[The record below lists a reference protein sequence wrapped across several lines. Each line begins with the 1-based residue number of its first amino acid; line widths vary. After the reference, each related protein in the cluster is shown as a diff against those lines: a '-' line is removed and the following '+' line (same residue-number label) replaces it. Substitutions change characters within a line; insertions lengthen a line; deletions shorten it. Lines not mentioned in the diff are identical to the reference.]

1 MAPRGRPDRSTRQG
15 GTAPPSGPAASG
27 RKGAASAARGPSRV
41 PGARVAG
48 PRPAPRAPSSGDR
61 ASSNRTPGAR
71 SPGER
76 THEREFVPIC
86 GLPAVQ
92 ALFARDPGRVERLFF
107 EPSLVDALAGPRRLL
122 AQRRKP
128 YREVA
133 SDELARIAG
142 TVRHGGV
149 VAVARPRPLLPFD
162 PKIAAFWARENRPL
176 LILDGVG
183 NPHNLGAILR
193 SAAYF
198 GMARALLAER
208 PEQALPSASSY
219 RIAEGALE
227 HLLLYRAPLPAAIG
241 ALRRGGFRVIG
252 TALGRATP
260 LADFRGADSCRDRP
274 VALVLGNEER
284 GVDPTTLALC
294 DTVVTIPGITIPGV
308 ATPGAGGVQSLN
320 VAAAAAILLY
330 VLTSR

>member
-1 MAPRGRPDRSTRQG
+1 VTQRG
-15 GTAPPSGPAASG
+15 
-27 RKGAASAARGPSRV
+27 AARGKSRV
-41 PGARVAG
+41 ASRTLLSSE
-48 PRPAPRAPSSGDR
+48 RP
-61 ASSNRTPGAR
+61 
-71 SPGER
+71 PGER
-76 THEREFVPIC
+76 AHEREFVPIC

-92 ALFARDPGRVERLFF
+92 ALFARDPGRGERLFF
-107 EPSLVDALAGPRRLL
+107 EPRFADALAGPRRLM
-122 AQRRKP
+122 AHARKP
-128 YREVA
+128 YREVG

-162 PKIAAFWARENRPL
+162 PKGVAGWARENRPL
-176 LILDGVG
+176 LLLDGIG

-198 GMARALLAER
+198 GIARALLAER

-227 HLLLYRAPLPAAIG
+227 QLLLYRVELPAAIG
-241 ALRRGGFRVIG
+241 ALRRGGFRVVG
-252 TALGRATP
+252 TALGHAIP
-260 LADFRGADSCRDRP
+260 LADLRRDKP

-284 GVDPTTLALC
+284 GVEPATLALC
-294 DTVVTIPGITIPGV
+294 DSVVTIPGGD
-308 ATPGAGGVQSLN
+308 GVQSLN

-330 VLTSR
+330 VLTSG